1 MPIYS
6 CHMKNTTIQICDAVI
21 QPGEETTLALP
32 MPEQYSCAQMF
43 MPIRVIH
50 GKTAGPCLL
59 LFSTLNGNELNG
71 MEIVNRLIDN
81 LDADQISGT
90 IIAIPVV
97 NVYGLTHY
105 PRPLPGGGSVA
116 ASFPGTPKGTYGERL
131 ADVFTQ
137 ELLKKADYC
146 IELQT
151 GGLNH
156 NILPQVYCNF
166 DNEETRRLAKGFCS
180 PVVTNV
186 SLENNKLRQTTE
198 NLGIPLIVYQGGE
211 AMRFDEDAI
220 TVGYNGVKNSMR
232 HLKMLDEPIEQYV
245 RPIFSQEE
253 NWIIAHAGGILHT
266 DTSLGQVIKKGE
278 KLGSLSDPFGT
289 DDSLEVRSPR
299 DGIIVGINTTPLV
312 HEGLSLFKVASFVD
326 DERAENTI
334 EEWNEQ
340 QDEDF
345 LK

>member
-1 MPIYS
+1 
-6 CHMKNTTIQICDAVI
+6 MKNKKLQICDAII
-21 QPGEETTLALP
+21 QPGEEANLALP
-32 MPEQYSCAQMF
+32 MPEQYSCAPMF

-50 GKTAGPCLL
+50 GKSAGPCLL
-59 LFSTLNGNELNG
+59 IFSTLNGNELNG
-71 MEIVNRLIDN
+71 IEIVNRIIGDIS
-81 LDADQISGT
+81 ASQISGT

-105 PRPLPGGGSVA
+105 PRPLPGGGSLA
-116 ASFPGTPKGTYGERL
+116 ASFPGSSRGTYGERL

-137 ELLKKADYC
+137 ELLKKADAC

-166 DNEETRRLAKGFCS
+166 ENNEIRRLAKAFCS

-186 SLENNKLRQTTE
+186 TLEGNKLRQTTE
-198 NLGIPLIVYQGGE
+198 NLDIPLIVYQGGE
-211 AMRFDEDAI
+211 AMRFDENAI
-220 TVGYNGVKNSMR
+220 TVGFNGVKNIMR
-232 HLKMLDEPIEQYV
+232 HLKLLKEPLEQDV

-253 NWIIAHAGGILHT
+253 NWIVAHAGGILHT

-278 KLGSLSDPFGT
+278 KLGRLSDPFGT
-289 DDSLEVRSPR
+289 DDSLTVKSPR
-299 DGIIVGINTTPLV
+299 DGIIVGINTTPLI
-312 HEGLSLFKVASFVD
+312 HEGLPLFKVASFVD
-326 DERAENTI
+326 DERAENVI
-334 EEWNEQ
+334 EEWNQQ

-345 LK
+345 LN